1 MALRD
6 PSEEQLASAIWA
18 AIRKVYR
25 TDIRGTQM
33 TDVQYRTIDEALA
46 RVRKALENAK
56 SNGMVKSVH

>member
-56 SNGMVKSVH
+56 SNGIVKSVH

>member
-6 PSEEQLASAIWA
+6 PSGDQLASAIWA

-33 TDVQYRTIDEALA
+33 TDVHYRTIDEALT
-46 RVRKALENAK
+46 RVRKALESAK
-56 SNGMVKSVH
+56 AKGMVKPVH